1 MQLCYAHSKRFRE
14 FVTLLL
20 VLSLRYGVAGEICV
34 QEIFMKPSTLLAV
47 IVITVVPVTPSL
59 AKKHHTAANSQSSA
73 ANAARAQETF
83 SRDEAIQQ
91 CSTEAAK
98 WRYSDW
104 QTAQIT
110 NYRACMTRHGQPFE

>member
-1 MQLCYAHSKRFRE
+1 
-14 FVTLLL
+14 
-20 VLSLRYGVAGEICV
+20 
-34 QEIFMKPSTLLAV
+34 MKPSTLLAV
-47 IVITVVPVTPSL
+47 ILITVVPVMPSL
-59 AKKHHTAANSQSSA
+59 AKKHHSTANSQSNA
-73 ANAARAQETF
+73 ANAARAQETL

-110 NYRACMTRHGQPFE
+110 NYRSCMTRHGQTFE

>member
-1 MQLCYAHSKRFRE
+1 
-14 FVTLLL
+14 
-20 VLSLRYGVAGEICV
+20 
-34 QEIFMKPSTLLAV
+34 MKPSTLFAAILIA
-47 IVITVVPVTPSL
+47 VVPVTPSL
-59 AKKHHTAANSQSSA
+59 AKKHHSSANSQSSSG
-73 ANAARAQETF
+73 NAARAQETL

-110 NYRACMTRHGQPFE
+110 NYRACMTRHGQSFE